1 MRDWS
6 AAEEVVVCYM
16 QSLMVIIPLALLVT
30 LEVHV
35 CHVVTALLP
44 AVWLASAIL
53 GLLATRPG
61 AFLRR
66 LLALLIASSPASAL
80 VLATADGFQL
90 GVDAAHVCEV
100 LLERLLSSL
109 VLLLESRNVI
119 LVLFDVDLGDFGRL
133 VLPEEL
139 LHLFELLLNHE

>member
-1 MRDWS
+1 M
-6 AAEEVVVCYM
+6 
-16 QSLMVIIPLALLVT
+16 
-30 LEVHV
+30 
-35 CHVVTALLP
+35 
-44 AVWLASAIL
+44 
-53 GLLATRPG
+53 LATRPG

-139 LHLFELLLNHE
+139 LHFFELLLNHE